1 MNEQTL
7 ELQIKSKAQEAK
19 TSVESLV
26 KSLTNVENV
35 LTNIYLELGHI
46 EKKTGSTINKTTNI
60 TKNINQIKQSSEK
73 ATDSANKMGTA
84 LKSAFTFA
92 GVKRITRQMLGWVDE
107 AVNYT
112 EQLNLFN
119 VVFNN
124 IEKDGVKTFSR
135 LGTEA
140 TKFQNKLNEKFG
152 TNKTE
157 TLYMQGIYQSMG
169 ETVGIQDKYSAI
181 MSETMTKLTYDLA
194 SLYNKGEEATAE
206 ALRAGVYAG
215 QTKPLRSF
223 GIDVTQNSMQPIL
236 DSLGIDEQV
245 KNLSQ
250 AEKEILRYL
259 ATLKQAKIAMGDFA
273 NNLESPANQ
282 MKIFKQQLV
291 ETKVALSSLFIG
303 TFAKF
308 LPYANAVLMVI
319 KEISNAIA
327 TMFGIELTD
336 YNTGIASQEG
346 IYDGIED
353 SADDASKAVKKLKRQ
368 VFGFDEI
375 HNIDENKD
383 SDNGTNV
390 GGGIDQRLLDAIKGY
405 DNGMDKVRMK
415 ATEIR
420 DKIMEWLGFT
430 KEIDPLTGKV
440 SFKYGGIKKTLANM
454 WKSFKGISTE
464 GKVLIGLGLVIGA
477 EKLLSTGKKLIT
489 VFGTSGLYKSLK
501 LILSPFK
508 LLGTNMLNLIQ
519 YTKIYT
525 KLSGNLND
533 GLQSGIEA
541 WRQQNIIVKD
551 SYGNINKLG
560 TALNG
565 AKTAISGLISGA
577 VGLYTVH
584 ESMKNLSTEGANL
597 ANILGLVTGS
607 LSTIASG
614 VQIGAIFGPWGAV
627 IGGATGALLTLISA
641 MNGYQTETDK
651 MIAKSQESSKNI
663 NEYLKSIDS
672 EKDAIQENLNANLA
686 LTKSHSILVSELENI
701 VDANGN
707 VKDGYEERVN
717 YILTTLKNAYGIES
731 ELINGQ
737 ISNYSTL
744 IEKIKKT
751 IEYKNAEILADASK
765 EQYAN
770 DLKNETELWAKKEEA
785 IKEYNKLQ
793 EKYNKLKEE
802 SLEYYKKNKH
812 LITTAYG
819 KAITFEEY
827 FESKI
832 DANVDGLKDLRTEIG
847 NAETTMTN
855 ATNEY
860 TENITRQAQY
870 SNLQEAIMTGNYDKI
885 NDAVEQFTNSYTE
898 NGEIIKLSLG
908 ERIKKEQE
916 NADIVLKLYK
926 EKYGND
932 IPEELKKSA
941 ETSLNVVLDGLTEQT
956 KEIQDGEISKELAD
970 AWYTLGETNK
980 DKFLEKFK
988 ELPSDIRQNVVNK
1001 MQDEGYDISAELQKG
1016 IDQMDTTIKVKA
1028 DTSGAKNTINNW
1040 VNGLKNT
1047 FLGFGFSSVGGG
1059 GFRANGGIYYNGN
1072 WENIRQYA
1080 NGGAPSHGSMFI
1092 AGERGAEIVGHIN
1105 GRTEVLN
1112 QSQIASAIYNAM
1124 VSAMS
1129 QYGGQSSE
1137 IDVHVHTDEGTVID
1151 RIEQRTKQTGVF
1163 PFTIPTY

>member
-1 MNEQTL
+1 M
-7 ELQIKSKAQEAK
+7 
-19 TSVESLV
+19 
-26 KSLTNVENV
+26 
-35 LTNIYLELGHI
+35 
-46 EKKTGSTINKTTNI
+46 
-60 TKNINQIKQSSEK
+60 
-73 ATDSANKMGTA
+73 
-84 LKSAFTFA
+84 
-92 GVKRITRQMLGWVDE
+92 
-107 AVNYT
+107 
-112 EQLNLFN
+112 
-119 VVFNN
+119 
-124 IEKDGVKTFSR
+124 
-135 LGTEA
+135 
-140 TKFQNKLNEKFG
+140 
-152 TNKTE
+152 
-157 TLYMQGIYQSMG
+157 
-169 ETVGIQDKYSAI
+169 
-181 MSETMTKLTYDLA
+181 
-194 SLYNKGEEATAE
+194 
-206 ALRAGVYAG
+206 
-215 QTKPLRSF
+215 QTKPLRSY
-223 GIDVTQNSMQPIL
+223 GIDVTQMSLQPIL

-245 KNLSQ
+245 KNMSQ

-259 ATLKQAKIAMGDFA
+259 ATLKQAKIAMGDLA
-273 NNLESPANQ
+273 NTIESPSNQ
-282 MKIFKQQLV
+282 LKVFRQQLV
-291 ETKVALSSLFIG
+291 ETKVAMSSLFIG
-303 TFAKF
+303 ALSNA
-308 LPYANAVLMVI
+308 LPYANAFLMVI
-319 KEISNAIA
+319 KEISKAIA

-336 YNTGIASQEG
+336 YNSGIASQED
-346 IYDGIED
+346 IYDGITD
-353 SADDASKAVKKLKRQ
+353 SADDASKAVKELKRQ
-368 VFGFDEI
+368 TLGFDEI
-375 HNIDENKD
+375 HNINENND
-383 SDNGTNV
+383 SVSGTSV
-390 GGGIDQRLLDAIKGY
+390 SGGIDQRLLDAITGY

-420 DKIMEWLGFT
+420 DRIMEWLGFT
-430 KEIDPLTGKV
+430 KEIDPLTGEV
-440 SFKYGGIKKTLANM
+440 SFKYQGIKKTLSNV
-454 WKSFKGISTE
+454 WKSFKGMSTE
-464 GKVLIGLGLVIGA
+464 GKILVGLGLVVGA
-477 EKLLSTGKKLIT
+477 TKLVSAGKKLVT
-489 VFGTSGLYKSLK
+489 VFGASGLVKVIKGLYTPTSSLFATMLVGLKGTHSSLK
-501 LILSPFK
+501 TGIQSWREQMGIINSTTGKVDGFK
-508 LLGTNMLNLIQ
+508 G
-519 YTKIYT
+519 
-525 KLSGNLND
+525 
-533 GLQSGIEA
+533 
-541 WRQQNIIVKD
+541 
-551 SYGNINKLG
+551 
-560 TALNG
+560 ALNG
-565 AKTAISGLISGA
+565 AKTAMSGLITGA
-577 VGLYTVH
+577 IGLYTVH
-584 ESMKNLSTEGANL
+584 QSMKSLSEEGTNL
-597 ANILGLVTGS
+597 ANVLGLVTGS

-885 NDAVEQFTNSYTE
+885 NDAVEQFTNSYME

-1072 WENIRQYA
+1072 WKNIRQYA